1 MATLKQVSQDFD
13 RCFRYRRF
21 PCFRLAPLII
31 LIFCGLVLLGS
42 LFFEFDQNELFYY
55 PTWKYSLF
63 IKLLPKIVLLIWIVR
78 YNIRHKVQTADN
90 DYNRF
95 WYFVSFLFLILFFGL
110 LFFLFKEW
118 VGLLANFAIT
128 SLSGKVSIDVLS
140 FFIFSLPAII
150 VTAYFQ
156 LVISN
161 QITLLI
167 VNTFG
172 RRK

>member
-21 PCFRLAPLII
+21 PSFRLAPLII

-95 WYFVSFLFLILFFGL
+95 WYFVSFLFQ
-110 LFFLFKEW
+110 EW

>member
-1 MATLKQVSQDFD
+1 
-13 RCFRYRRF
+13 
-21 PCFRLAPLII
+21 
-31 LIFCGLVLLGS
+31 
-42 LFFEFDQNELFYY
+42 
-55 PTWKYSLF
+55 
-63 IKLLPKIVLLIWIVR
+63 VLLIWIVR
-78 YNIRHKVQTADN
+78 YNIRHKVQIADN